1 MANIPFDQGMPMKPV
16 ALLLLLTLAG
26 ARVVS
31 ADDAAAK
38 VQYFTAAQL
47 TSQIAQPKDGLA
59 SNQFLNG
66 PGAHVYLLRR
76 DNTGVTEIHMNLND
90 IIIVKSGHAKITVG
104 GQVAGNKEEQP
115 SEWRGGDITGGK
127 DYSLAAGDVL
137 FIPAGLPHR
146 VLVAPKATITYLVV
160 KTPK

>member
-1 MANIPFDQGMPMKPV
+1 MKRI
-16 ALLLLLTLAG
+16 AFSLLLTLAG
-26 ARVVS
+26 MRVAM

-47 TSQIAQPKDGLA
+47 TAQMARPEDGIA

-66 PGAHVYLLRR
+66 PGAHVYVLRR
-76 DNTGVTEIHMNLND
+76 DKTGVTEMHMNLND
-90 IIIVKSGHAKITVG
+90 IIIVKSGHAKITIG
-104 GQVAGNKEEQP
+104 GQVTGNKEEQP
-115 SEWRGGDITGGK
+115 FEWRGGEISGGK
-127 DYSLAAGDVL
+127 DYPLAAGDVL

-146 VLVAPKATITYLVV
+146 VLVAPKSSITYLVV

>member
-1 MANIPFDQGMPMKPV
+1 MTRIAFLLFLGLADARFAMAGDTAEKI
-16 ALLLLLTLAG
+16 
-26 ARVVS
+26 
-31 ADDAAAK
+31 
-38 VQYFTAAQL
+38 QYFTAAQL
-47 TSQIAQPKDGLA
+47 SSQIAQPKDGLA

-66 PGAHVYLLRR
+66 PGAHVYVLRR
-76 DNTGVTEIHMNLND
+76 DNSGVTEVHMNLND
-90 IIIVKSGHAKITVG
+90 IIVVKSGHAKITVG

-115 SEWRGGDITGGK
+115 SEWRGGEITGGK

-146 VLVAPKATITYLVV
+146 VLVAPKASITYLVV